1 MSEILG
7 SDSVNAHNQISYPQ
21 LIALAERY
29 KEQFPETLHIL
40 DISGVSPFGSRDM
53 ENPYTHQVDTEDF
66 ANIGRHCMAVASTA
80 EKITL
85 QLLSQ
90 NIISQDQVDEII
102 KAAILH
108 DGDKRLEVMRKKAKA
123 AGVSDSDG
131 NPIDVYGEA
140 GYATIGTI
148 FSDK

>member
-1 MSEILG
+1 MSEILE
-7 SDSVNAHNQISYPQ
+7 SEEVNKHNHLSYIQ
-21 LIALAERY
+21 LMALAERY
-29 KEQFPETLHIL
+29 KEQFPETMHIL

-80 EKITL
+80 EKIAL

-90 NIISQDQVDEII
+90 GSITQDQVNEVI

-108 DGDKRLEVMRKKAKA
+108 DGDKRLEVMRKKTKA
-123 AGVSDSDG
+123 AGVKDPTG
-131 NPIDVYGEA
+131 NPIDVYSEA
-140 GYATIGTI
+140 
-148 FSDK
+148 